1 MIKRVLLIVHRYI
14 FCWLGTSRFPRVVGE
29 IDAPRRQSL
38 MERESAGPHRLLRSR
53 CGGNSVWQWGSS
65 VGRKCSRCNSI
76 WQGMLPPVPGTTGDG
91 ESCRAKELVGQCR
104 RSLLRLYNLHHE
116 ALHLAA
122 VPAHFRAEPARP
134 SVLHC
139 PLSDLDEPDCLPD
152 HCLFST
158 VPMHSKRKHLG
169 PASSW
174 QMSQLW
180 CYPSRRWHRERHL
193 RLFGSRAP
201 SGFNVAIADGN
212 EA

>member
-1 MIKRVLLIVHRYI
+1 MAGYI
-14 FCWLGTSRFPRVVGE
+14 SISSLVRE
-29 IDAPRRQSL
+29 IDALRRQSL
-38 MERESAGPHRLLRSR
+38 TKCGSAGPHRLLRSR
-53 CGGNSVWQWGSS
+53 CGGTQVCRWGSS

-76 WQGMLPPVPGTTGDG
+76 WQGMLPPVPGTTGG
-91 ESCRAKELVGQCR
+91 QGRCRAKELVGQCR
-104 RSLLRLYNLHHE
+104 RSLLRLHHLHHE

-122 VPAHFRAEPARP
+122 VPAYLRAEPARP

-139 PLSDLDEPDCLPD
+139 PLSDLDEPGCLPH
-152 HCLFST
+152 HCVFST
-158 VPMHSKRKHLG
+158 VPMHSKRKDLG

-180 CYPSRRWHRERHL
+180 CYTSRRWQRERRL